1 MARTSNGMKEAATAL
16 HARLIDASA
25 ADVEAACQEFW
36 KTWGTLP
43 RKPVDLVGLRRVALR
58 EIKAQQRSKGVEVGF
73 IARSLGLAPNRFS
86 KLTSAKAITDEV
98 AA

>member
-1 MARTSNGMKEAATAL
+1 MARTSNGMKEAARAL
-16 HARLIDASA
+16 HARIADAPA

-43 RKPVDLVGLRRVALR
+43 RRPVDLVALRRKALR
-58 EIKAQQRSKGVEVGF
+58 TIRDEQRRQGVEVGF

-86 KLTSAKAITDEV
+86 RLTSLKSEE
-98 AA
+98 AAA